1 MTGYPVTLV
10 GLDAARC
17 VVVGG
22 GTVAARK
29 VVGLRQAGAKP
40 IVISPT
46 LCPELETQA
55 AQGGIE
61 VVRRPYRQGDLTG
74 GQLVIAATDDPAVNE
89 AVFREAQALGCLVN
103 VVDDPARCSFF
114 VPAVVRRGALTI
126 AVSTGGKS
134 PALAR
139 RIRQQ
144 LESLFD
150 PAYGPLLDQL
160 SRLRP
165 TVQSAVPDPGRRA
178 AFWERLLDSDV
189 LDRLRAGDEAGA
201 ISQAEALLQEIREI
215 K

>member
-1 MTGYPVTLV
+1 MTGYPLTLV

-17 VVVGG
+17 VVAGG

-29 VVGLRQAGAKP
+29 VTGLRQAGAKP

-46 LCPELETQA
+46 LCPELESHA
-55 AQGGIE
+55 AQGEIE
-61 VVRRPYRQGDLTG
+61 VIRRPYRQGDLTG
-74 GQLVIAATDDPAVNE
+74 ARLVIAATDDPAVNE
-89 AVFREAQALGCLVN
+89 AVFREAQTVGCLVN

-114 VPAVVRRGALTI
+114 VPAVVRRGVLTI

-150 PAYGPLLDQL
+150 PAYEMLLDLL

-165 TVQSAVPDPGRRA
+165 MVQATVPDPEQRA
-178 AFWERLLDSDV
+178 AFWGRLLDSDA
-189 LDRLRAGDEAGA
+189 LHRLRSGDEAGA
-201 ISQAEALLQEIREI
+201 IAQAEALLQEIREI

>member
-1 MTGYPVTLV
+1 MTGYPLTLV

-29 VVGLRQAGAKP
+29 VAGLRQAGAKP
-40 IVISPT
+40 IVISPM
-46 LCPELETQA
+46 LCPELESQA
-55 AQGGIE
+55 AQGEIE
-61 VVRRPYRQGDLTG
+61 VIRRPYRQGDLMG
-74 GQLVIAATDDPAVNE
+74 ARLAIAATDDPAVNE
-89 AVFREAQALGCLVN
+89 IVFGEAQAVRCLVN

-150 PAYGPLLDQL
+150 PAYEMLLDLL

-165 TVQSAVPDPGRRA
+165 MVQATVSDPGRRA
-178 AFWERLLDSDV
+178 AFWGRLLDSDA
-189 LDRLRAGDEAGA
+189 LHRLRAGDGEGA
-201 ISQAEALLQEIREI
+201 IAQAEALLREIQEI

>member
-1 MTGYPVTLV
+1 
-10 GLDAARC
+10 
-17 VVVGG
+17 
-22 GTVAARK
+22 
-29 VVGLRQAGAKP
+29 
-40 IVISPT
+40 
-46 LCPELETQA
+46 
-55 AQGGIE
+55 
-61 VVRRPYRQGDLTG
+61 
-74 GQLVIAATDDPAVNE
+74 
-89 AVFREAQALGCLVN
+89 

-165 TVQSAVPDPGRRA
+165 TVQSAVPDLGRRA

>member
-22 GTVAARK
+22 GAVAARK
-29 VVGLRQAGAKP
+29 VAGLRQAGAKP
-40 IVISPT
+40 IVISPI
-46 LCPELETQA
+46 LCPELEMQA
-55 AQGGIE
+55 AQDRIE

-74 GQLVIAATDDPAVNE
+74 ARLVIAATDDPAVNE
-89 AVFREAQALGCLVN
+89 TVSGEAQAVGCLIN

-150 PAYGPLLDQL
+150 PAYGLLLELL

-165 TVQSAVPDPGRRA
+165 TVQAAVPDPERRI
-178 AFWERLLDSDV
+178 AFWGRLLDSEA

>member
-1 MTGYPVTLV
+1 MTGYPLTLV

-22 GTVAARK
+22 GAVAARK
-29 VVGLRQAGAKP
+29 VAGLRQAGAKP

-46 LCPELETQA
+46 LCPELEAQA
-55 AQGGIE
+55 AQGEVE

-74 GQLVIAATDDPAVNE
+74 ARLVIAATDDPAVNE
-89 AVFREAQALGCLVN
+89 AVCREAQAVGCLIN
-103 VVDDPARCSFF
+103 VVDDPAHCSFF

-150 PAYGPLLDQL
+150 PAYGPLLDLL
-160 SRLRP
+160 SRMRP
-165 TVQSAVPDPGRRA
+165 TVQAAVSDPRRRA
-178 AFWERLLDSDV
+178 TFWERLLDSDT

-201 ISQAEALLQEIREI
+201 IAQAEALLREIRET

>member
-1 MTGYPVTLV
+1 MTGYPLTLV
-10 GLDAARC
+10 GLGAARC

-22 GTVAARK
+22 GAVAARK
-29 VVGLRQAGAKP
+29 VAGLRQAGAKP

-61 VVRRPYRQGDLTG
+61 VVRRPYQQGDLTG
-74 GQLVIAATDDPAVNE
+74 ARLVIAATDDPAVNE
-89 AVFREAQALGCLVN
+89 AVCREAQAVGCLVN
-103 VVDDPARCSFF
+103 VVDDPAHCSFF

-126 AVSTGGKS
+126 AISTGGKS
-134 PALAR
+134 PTLAR

-150 PAYGPLLDQL
+150 SAYGPLLDLL

-165 TVQSAVPDPGRRA
+165 TVQAAVSEPRRRA
-178 AFWERLLDSDV
+178 AFWERLLDSDA

-201 ISQAEALLQEIREI
+201 IAQAEALLQEIREI

>member
-1 MTGYPVTLV
+1 VTGYPLILV

-29 VVGLRQAGAKP
+29 VAGLRQAGAKP

-46 LCPELETQA
+46 LCPELESQA
-55 AQGGIE
+55 AQGE
-61 VVRRPYRQGDLTG
+61 VEVIRRPYRRGDLTG
-74 GQLVIAATDDPAVNE
+74 AWLVIAATDDLAVNE
-89 AVFREAQALGCLVN
+89 AVFGEAQTVGCLVN

-150 PAYGPLLDQL
+150 PAYEMLLDLL

-165 TVQSAVPDPGRRA
+165 TVQATVSDPGRRA
-178 AFWERLLDSDV
+178 AFWERLLDSDA
-189 LDRLRAGDEAGA
+189 LHRLRSGDEAGA
-201 ISQAEALLQEIREI
+201 IAQAEALLQEIREI

>member
-1 MTGYPVTLV
+1 M
-10 GLDAARC
+10 
-17 VVVGG
+17 
-22 GTVAARK
+22 
-29 VVGLRQAGAKP
+29 
-40 IVISPT
+40 
-46 LCPELETQA
+46 
-55 AQGGIE
+55 
-61 VVRRPYRQGDLTG
+61 
-74 GQLVIAATDDPAVNE
+74 VIAATDDPAVNE

-150 PAYGPLLDQL
+150 PAYGPLLDQMR
-160 SRLRP
+160 RLRP
-165 TVQSAVPDPGRRA
+165 TVQSTVPDPGRRA

-189 LDRLRAGDEAGA
+189 LDRLRAGDEVGA
-201 ISQAEALLQEIREI
+201 ISQAEALLQVERITPS
-215 K
+215 KT

>member
-1 MTGYPVTLV
+1 MTGYPLTLV
-10 GLDAARC
+10 GLGAARC

-22 GTVAARK
+22 GAVAARK
-29 VVGLRQAGAKP
+29 VAGLRQAGAKP

-61 VVRRPYRQGDLTG
+61 VVRRPYQQGDLTG
-74 GQLVIAATDDPAVNE
+74 ARLVIAATDDPAVNE
-89 AVFREAQALGCLVN
+89 AVCREAQAVGCLVN
-103 VVDDPARCSFF
+103 VVDDPAHCSFF

-126 AVSTGGKS
+126 AISTGGKS
-134 PALAR
+134 PTLAR

-150 PAYGPLLDQL
+150 SAYGPLLDLL

-165 TVQSAVPDPGRRA
+165 TVQAAVSEPRRRA
-178 AFWERLLDSDV
+178 AFWEQLLDSDA

-201 ISQAEALLQEIREI
+201 IAQAEALLQEIREI